1 MASPLSLPTPYF
13 CNRKN
18 VHPGDKARSCSDK
31 IFPSNVNIK
40 EQNYGILP
48 QRYDLYRPF
57 SQKTRLKRI
66 PLGTLS
72 SMVSMADSD
81 QIIPQEEPLLG
92 KGRSRETEFNRVNCL
107 VWVLHE
113 SARSFSA
120 AAQTLKLGKSEA
132 ELAMAWNG
140 VDVHAWHKNIAYQVA
155 FYALLKAAIEVEV
168 FLSHKR
174 CNNPSV
180 NESLSPIINFLGEQI
195 ESQLNMRNP
204 KLVQW
209 FRVVELPRIAD
220 FFIPL
225 FKKWSMEYAGSGIA
239 GIIVA
244 ITCCAAL
251 QKLCSERI
259 SCPLFLLK
267 IEDTV
272 LELMNL
278 SDSLVSI
285 DKFHHLATEA
295 GFEEEFLSH
304 FGRKILPSTSIED
317 VEFWIGLV
325 QKKLINAFHRENAIA
340 DKHAFRDKVQENSL
354 ATLGLFAYL
363 GRETRLFLSEMAI
376 KDLDG
381 QTMDFLSYLEC
392 GSLQTYPEFST
403 LAQYQLFME
412 VITDEIGW
420 LDFYAAYA
428 SKFCDKRRS
437 KQHASQAETEI
448 ILYTVLTV
456 CYDVICGFAHYNNS
470 LQQALEPNLLDFLL
484 HSQSLLSTCLEDFW
498 AAYDRRGELQ
508 TIAEKGSSADLLK
521 RSGISSPFSL
531 EGKQASIDLVK
542 REKHQFEPRL
552 QQVSRAAV
560 VDADMVAESSCSSS
574 SSTSEPLH
582 QKLIGKSM
590 AKLITASQL
599 LFIDISDAFGLL
611 VKQLKGH
618 LLTKRERKKMKQTLI
633 DIATLVP
640 VTILMLIPIPSPYSS
655 KRIGVVKQLKITKKM
670 DIKLRNSIEESSSN
684 AVN

>member
-1 MASPLSLPTPYF
+1 MSML
-13 CNRKN
+13 
-18 VHPGDKARSCSDK
+18 
-31 IFPSNVNIK
+31 
-40 EQNYGILP
+40 GI
-48 QRYDLYRPF
+48 R
-57 SQKTRLKRI
+57 
-66 PLGTLS
+66 TLH
-72 SMVSMADSD
+72 
-81 QIIPQEEPLLG
+81 I
-92 KGRSRETEFNRVNCL
+92 
-107 VWVLHE
+107 
-113 SARSFSA
+113 
-120 AAQTLKLGKSEA
+120 
-132 ELAMAWNG
+132 
-140 VDVHAWHKNIAYQVA
+140 
-155 FYALLKAAIEVEV
+155 
-168 FLSHKR
+168 
-174 CNNPSV
+174 
-180 NESLSPIINFLGEQI
+180 SLSPIINFLGEQI

-209 FRVVELPRIAD
+209 FRVVELPRIAG

-251 QKLCSERI
+251 QKLCSGRI

-304 FGRKILPSTSIED
+304 FGRKILPSRSIED

-363 GRETRLFLSEMAI
+363 GRATRLFLSEMAI
-376 KDLDG
+376 KDLDE

-456 CYDVICGFAHYNNS
+456 CYDVISGFAHYNNS

-508 TIAEKGSSADLLK
+508 TIAEKGSSADPAAALLK

-552 QQVSRAAV
+552 QQVSREAV
-560 VDADMVAESSCSSS
+560 VDADMVAELSCSSS

-590 AKLITASQL
+590 AKLITASQNVWMGTQL

-618 LLTKRERKKMKQTLI
+618 LLTKRERKKMKQTVT

-640 VTILMLIPIPSPYSS
+640 VTILMLLPVSAVGHAAMFAAMKRYTPCLIPSPYSS
-655 KRIGVVKQLKITKKM
+655 KRIGVVKQLKRTKKM